1 MTDRPT
7 SLEGQ
12 SAGVN
17 TRQVDRLIQAVE
29 ARDRIDQL
37 IREKLTELQEAGKN
51 LAELLDVGYGHR
63 LDKARS
69 LPTPASEKKHPQGQ
83 DFDRQAKRVQLSSSS
98 ST

>member
-1 MTDRPT
+1 M
-7 SLEGQ
+7 
-12 SAGVN
+12 GVN
-17 TRQVDRLIQAVE
+17 ARQVDRLIQAVE
-29 ARDRIDQL
+29 ARDRIEQL

-69 LPTPASEKKHPQGQ
+69 LPTPTLEKKHPQGQ
-83 DFDRQAKRVQLSSSS
+83 NLDRQAKRVKLYTSS